1 MQKSIE
7 RYGVGIVVGSVVTVG
22 LLYLMQAV
30 ISSDK
35 NPLNEA
41 PSIRPVEIVRLL
53 DDQPPPIIKRN
64 IEPPPPPEQ
73 PPPEL
78 PDIEFDNSDTIGWG
92 WDDGFGSVAVD
103 PDLSLSGYSQDG
115 EYLPI
120 RHVRPNY
127 PNRALQRGIE
137 GYVILIF
144 TVTETG
150 TIEDAKVHEAD
161 PAGIFDRAALQAAE
175 KFKYRPRVID
185 GVAIRVEGVKYRFT
199 FELED
204 AE

>member
-41 PSIRPVEIVRLL
+41 PNIRPVEIVRLL
-53 DDQPPPIIKRN
+53 DDEPPPLINRK
-64 IEPPPPPEQ
+64 IEPPPPPDQ

-78 PDIEFDNSDTIGWG
+78 PDMEFDVTNDGAWA
-92 WDDGFGSVAVD
+92 WDNNLDGVVIE
-103 PDLSLSGYSQDG
+103 PDLGLSGYNQDG

-120 RHVRPNY
+120 RHVRPTY

-137 GYVILIF
+137 GWVILIF

-150 TIEDAKVHEAD
+150 SIENPQVDDAD
-161 PAGIFDRAALQAAE
+161 PAGIFERSALQAAQ

-185 GVAIRVEGVKYRFT
+185 GVAVRVEGVKYKFT

-204 AE
+204 AD

>member
-1 MQKSIE
+1 MQKVFE

-41 PSIRPVEIVRLL
+41 PNVRPMDIVRLL
-53 DDQPPPIIKRN
+53 DDIEPPKIDRN
-64 IEPPPPPEQ
+64 VKPPPPPEEF
-73 PPPEL
+73 P
-78 PDIEFDNSDTIGWG
+78 PDIPEADL
-92 WDDGFGSVAVD
+92 
-103 PDLSLSGYSQDG
+103 DLSSGEGWSTLDFEPQGPGKAEFGPGDYTSDG

-120 RHVRPNY
+120 VKVNPQY
-127 PNRALQRGIE
+127 PRRALQRGIE
-137 GYVILIF
+137 GWVIVQF

-150 TIEDAKVHEAD
+150 STEDPFVVDSD
-161 PAGIFDRAALQAAE
+161 PPGIFDRAAINAAL
-175 KFKYRPRVID
+175 KFVYKPRVVD
-185 GVAIRVEGVKYRFT
+185 GKPIRVTGVKNRIT

-204 AE
+204 EP